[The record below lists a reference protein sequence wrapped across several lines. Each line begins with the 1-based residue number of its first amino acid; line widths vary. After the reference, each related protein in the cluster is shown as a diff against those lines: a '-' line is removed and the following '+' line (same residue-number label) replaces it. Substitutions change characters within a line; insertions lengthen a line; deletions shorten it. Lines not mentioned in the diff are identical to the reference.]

1 MKKGVNNLIWALT
14 AVVLIVFSN
23 WFVKDASAASVL
35 NIIGSLIIA
44 KAIMTAFNQ
53 GSKKVVFWGY
63 IGVAACLVG
72 VLLNL
77 ISLSL

>member
-1 MKKGVNNLIWALT
+1 MKKSTITLIWTIT

-35 NIIGSLIIA
+35 NIIGLLIIA